1 MDTFLLEIATPE
13 KSLLK
18 ERVTEAQIPGAD
30 GYLGILPG
38 HAALLSRLKSGLLTY
53 KLASGGGKEQMLAVH
68 GGFVEIK
75 DDHARCLVDQAE
87 RAEEI
92 DMVRALAAQRRAIEA
107 LEKTGIDLDIGDALA
122 AAMRAEVRVEAAKK
136 IGAGGGK

>member
-18 ERVTEAQIPGAD
+18 AQVSEAQIPGSD
-30 GYLGILPG
+30 GYLGILPE
-38 HAALLSRLKSGLLTY
+38 HAPLLSKLKPGLLTY
-53 KLASGGGKEQMLAVH
+53 KIGGKESSMAVH

-75 DDHARCLVDQAE
+75 DNHVRCLVDQAE

-92 DMVRALAAQRRAIEA
+92 DLARAEAAKRKA
-107 LEKTGIDLDIGDALA
+107 LEVLNSGGIDLDIGDALA
-122 AAMRAEVRVEAAKK
+122 AAMRAEARVEAAKK
-136 IGAGGGK
+136 AK